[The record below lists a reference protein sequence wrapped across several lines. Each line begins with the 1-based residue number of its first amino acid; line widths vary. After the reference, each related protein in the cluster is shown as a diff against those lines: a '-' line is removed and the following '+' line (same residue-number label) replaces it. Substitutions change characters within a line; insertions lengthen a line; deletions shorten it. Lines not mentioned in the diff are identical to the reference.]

1 MGEKSIQKCLDLP
14 KGAPK
19 KNTCSHIFPLDSASA
34 GFPIGNLKDTL
45 SNPERDHTYVG

>member
-19 KNTCSHIFPLDSASA
+19 KIHMFPYIPTRFSA